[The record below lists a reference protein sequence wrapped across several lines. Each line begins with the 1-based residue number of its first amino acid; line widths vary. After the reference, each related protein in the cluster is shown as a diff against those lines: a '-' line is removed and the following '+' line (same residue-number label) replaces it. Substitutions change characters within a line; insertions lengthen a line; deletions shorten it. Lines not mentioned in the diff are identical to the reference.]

1 MAITKKNSI
10 LTVAVLKELTTANI
24 KTKKILIKHK
34 SVIGLHDQ
42 QNVCLR

>member
-1 MAITKKNSI
+1 MSI
-10 LTVAVLKELTTANI
+10 LILAALKELTTANI
-24 KTKKILIKHK
+24 KTKKLLTKHK